1 MIKKIIATVMAV
13 IMLFSVATVP
23 ASALDL
29 SSAKNGVTNIF
40 ARALGFVLECL
51 VSAVNANMEETESF
65 IPEDEYTF
73 DNFYEGT
80 AEFIDEASE
89 KAVWSLGKAE
99 ASLVPENWQDY
110 DLYLGGFISEQNL
123 FTNDMREILD
133 DMKVRV
139 IALDD
144 GSQRG
149 TAVFATVDAIGVS
162 NNDVRMI
169 REMLSG
175 FAAEMGIN
183 SINIYST
190 HAHSCIDTQ
199 GLWTDIIGKW
209 PANLLHA
216 FTGLGTTRPGTDPEY
231 MIFFREEIKKAIE
244 EAVSSMEKGEM
255 TYAEK
260 DIGEEYFNN
269 KNRPSASSMDTKL
282 KRFAFYPFNKGVK
295 PTMILNM
302 SAHPDVV
309 GLATADD
316 ETKGHGLSGD
326 YIYYI
331 GETLGKL
338 GYDFMFFNGAICGIY
353 IGRINVN
360 TDKRVDIAAA
370 YGKEIARM
378 TVGMTMS
385 EEEIR
390 GDEKLMALDFTDA
403 QTEGCGYVPWY
414 EGWTPVE
421 EEEVEPILN
430 IALRSV
436 EIQATNPV
444 ITAAAKLGVV
454 NYTVKNT
461 ADNKKFI
468 TTEIGYMEIGED
480 VRIAMVPGE
489 FCSDLVYGGASL
501 TSDGSITGEEFEG
514 RTLCEIFGEDVVVF
528 GLANDAIGYI
538 VPDNDY
544 CMCLGFGHYQESI
557 SLGRATASTI
567 IEGFEEIAEEFI

>member
-1 MIKKIIATVMAV
+1 MAV
-13 IMLFSVATVP
+13 IMIFSVTTIP

-29 SSAKNGVTNIF
+29 SAAKDGVTNIF
-40 ARALGFVLECL
+40 ARALGFVFEGI
-51 VSAVNANMEETESF
+51 VGVINANMQETENF
-65 IPEDEYTF
+65 LPEEEYTF

-80 AEFIDEASE
+80 AEFIDKAQEG
-89 KAVWSLGKAE
+89 AVWSLGKSQ

-110 DLYLGGFISEQNL
+110 DLYLGGFMSEQNL

-144 GSQRG
+144 GSERG

-169 REMLSG
+169 REMLLP
-175 FAAEMGIN
+175 FAEEKGIN

-231 MIFFREEIKKAIE
+231 MIFMRDKIKAAVE
-244 EAVSSMEKGEM
+244 EAVLSMEKGEM

-260 DIGEEYFNN
+260 DIGDGYFNN
-269 KNRPSASSMDTKL
+269 KNRPTASSMDTEL
-282 KRFAFYPFNKGVK
+282 KRFAFYPFKKSVR
-295 PTMILNM
+295 PTIILNM

-309 GLATADD
+309 GLATSDD
-316 ETKGHGLSGD
+316 DTKGHGLSGD

-331 GETLGKL
+331 GETLDKL

-378 TVGMTMS
+378 TVAMTMT

-390 GDEKLMALDFTDA
+390 NSEKLMALNFTDL
-403 QTEGCGYVPWY
+403 QTENCEYVPFY
-414 EGWTPVE
+414 EGWTPVKE
-421 EEEVEPILN
+421 EKVEPILN
-430 IALRSV
+430 IALKAV
-436 EIQATNPV
+436 EIEATNPV
-444 ITAAAKLGVV
+444 INAAAKLGVV
-454 NYTVKNT
+454 NYTVKVT
-461 ADNKKFI
+461 AENKKFI
-468 TTEIGYMEIGED
+468 TTEIGYMEIGEN

-489 FCSDLVYGGASL
+489 FCSDLVYGGSSL
-501 TSDGSITGEEFEG
+501 TAEGSITGKAFEG
-514 RTLCEIFGEDVVVF
+514 STFCELFGEDVAVF

-557 SLGRATASTI
+557 SLGKSTASTI
-567 IEGFEEIAEEFI
+567 MAGFEEIAEEFI